1 MKKKR
6 SLTLMALAV
15 MAVGAWAQEPTPTM
29 TLTVKQYNTSSRV
42 WEIFQSEAMTLNKDK
57 ENHWSKSLEISTT
70 NTNLQFT
77 ATYNDGAGGDEKTS
91 GISYF
96 KVSSPTTVTFYAR
109 YGTFKNKAGS
119 DENATIASC
128 DAMIINIVDA
138 KWKALGTIGS
148 TNLSTIYN
156 QYGASLK
163 LLDNTLDKK
172 DTYYLNYKNQH
183 KGIGYKVNDVDRIPY
198 NGECPGFTSNRVYR
212 ATLNYEECQITFET
226 LNSYPLTISDAG
238 AATLVLPYQVTL
250 PSGLSAYTLT
260 SDGPT
265 TLTATKIAGGV
276 IPAMTPVLINGPE
289 NNYDLV
295 FQGDV
300 VAYPEVDYS
309 GNKFIKDVEPE
320 DATNVLHGVLAPH
333 YVRTEGYNY
342 VLQNNKV
349 NEEWKVGFYQIPG
362 ANNTCTYRINP
373 FRAFINL
380 TSLPSSGEARA
391 LTIVYDDDN
400 TTGVKNVKNTLEEG
414 SNEVYNLSGQR
425 VGKDYKGVV
434 IKNGRKMIQK

>member
-6 SLTLMALAV
+6 LLTLMALAV
-15 MAVGAWAQEPTPTM
+15 MAVGAWADPTM
-29 TLTVKQYNTSSRV
+29 TLTLQQYNNSTKV
-42 WEIFQSEAMTLNKDK
+42 WDNIHSEAMTLNKDK
-57 ENHWSKSLEISTT
+57 ENHWSKSLEITIL
-70 NTNLQFT
+70 NTNLKFT
-77 ATYNDGAGGDEKTS
+77 ATYNNGAGGSDVPS
-91 GISYF
+91 GECFF
-96 KVSSPTTVTFYAR
+96 KVSSATTVTFYAR
-109 YGTFKNKAGS
+109 YGTFKDKWNN
-119 DENATIASC
+119 NATTTIASC

-198 NGECPGFTSNRVYR
+198 NGEYPGFTSNRIYR

-250 PSGLSAYTLT
+250 PSKLSAYTLT
-260 SDGPT
+260 SDGST
-265 TLTATKIAGGV
+265 TLTASKIAGGV

-300 VAYPEVDYS
+300 VAYPEDNS
-309 GNKFIKDVEPE
+309 FIMDVEPE
-320 DATNVLHGVLAPH
+320 NETNVLHGVLAPH
-333 YVRTEGYNY
+333 YVRTTGYNF
-342 VLQNNKV
+342 VLQNNGG
-349 NEEWKVGFYQIPG
+349 NVGFYQIPG

-380 TSLPSSGEARA
+380 STLPVDPSSARA
-391 LTIVYDDDN
+391 LTIVYDDEN
-400 TTGVKNVKNTLEEG
+400 TTGVKNVKNTMAEG
-414 SNEVYNLSGQR
+414 SNEIYNLSGQR